1 MTDSDPAPE
10 TTEPVN
16 PPEESAPAPID
27 LAVEAGEAAAAT
39 PPTEQKLRSLDDL
52 DLDGAV
58 RGQIESYVSKAVNDA
73 VSKNDARQQK
83 KLDQEGYMNRGQV
96 EDLLVQK
103 DAEHQRREQAKET
116 FLMVLGSEGIHP
128 GSEDYNKI
136 QSTYRDSVDAGALT
150 PEILLNEAGI
160 RTLVA
165 MSGVSKYAS
174 EAAAP
179 QSGLSRSA
187 PAPDGS
193 VQFADGTV
201 QLNARGENDMET
213 LDDRARRAIEGA
225 INS

>member
-27 LAVEAGEAAAAT
+27 LAAEAGEAAAAT

-83 KLDQEGYMNRGQV
+83 KLDQEGYMNRGQI

-128 GSEDYNKI
+128 GSDDYNKI

-201 QLNARGENDMET
+201 QLNARGENDIET

>member
-27 LAVEAGEAAAAT
+27 LAAEAGEAAAAT

-83 KLDQEGYMNRGQV
+83 KLDQEGYMNRGQG
-96 EDLLVQK
+96 EELLTQK

>member
-27 LAVEAGEAAAAT
+27 LAAEAGEAAAAT

-116 FLMVLGSEGIHP
+116 FLMVLGSAGIHP

>member
-27 LAVEAGEAAAAT
+27 LAAEAGEAAAAT

-83 KLDQEGYMNRGQV
+83 KLDQEGYMNRGQI

-128 GSEDYNKI
+128 GSDDYNKI

-165 MSGVSKYAS
+165 MSGVSKHAA

-193 VQFADGTV
+193 VSFADGTV
-201 QLNARGENDMET
+201 QLNARGENDIET

>member
-1 MTDSDPAPE
+1 MTDPTPAPE

-16 PPEESAPAPID
+16 PVEESAPAQID
-27 LAVEAGEAAAAT
+27 LVAEAGEAAAT
-39 PPTEQKLRSLDDL
+39 SPPTEQKLRSLDEL

-73 VSKNDARQQK
+73 VSKHDARQQK
-83 KLDQEGYMNRGQV
+83 KLDQEGYMNRGQI

-128 GSEDYNKI
+128 GSEAYNKV

-165 MSGVSKYAS
+165 MSGVSKHAAES
-174 EAAAP
+174 AAP

-193 VQFADGTV
+193 VSFADGTV
-201 QLNARGENDMET
+201 QLNARGENDLET

-225 INS
+225 LNS

>member
-96 EDLLVQK
+96 EELLTQK

>member
-73 VSKNDARQQK
+73 VSKHDARQQK
-83 KLDQEGYMNRGQV
+83 KLDQEGYMNRGQI

-128 GSEDYNKI
+128 GSEEYNKV
-136 QSTYRDSVDAGALT
+136 QSTYRESVDTGALT

-193 VQFADGTV
+193 VSFADGTV